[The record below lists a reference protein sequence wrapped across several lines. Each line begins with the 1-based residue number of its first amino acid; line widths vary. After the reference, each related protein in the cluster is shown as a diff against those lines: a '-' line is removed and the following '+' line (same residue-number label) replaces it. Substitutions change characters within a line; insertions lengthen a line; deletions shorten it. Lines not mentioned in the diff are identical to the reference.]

1 MRVAAVVLVI
11 LGAPASLRAEPFR
24 PRPENLH
31 VSVSCADYWASSDR
45 GLQVLVDGVPQRPL
59 GENGASA
66 IGYDS
71 DDSAYVTWV
80 TTDVGFALDPGV
92 HHLAISAP
100 GCSAVE
106 EDIDTTSPMP
116 IFVSGRLPVAD
127 PSLRGPTGAPDGI
140 GVASGLFMGGRG
152 AHVASNDILSSSNAF
167 DPTST
172 TGGFLTMSVE
182 RRDIAFALDMMVA
195 GGSTSGTATTH
206 SSYAMPTGPSPFD
219 GSALQLGM
227 AARLGMRQRFGE
239 LALSEGAGIGGDMWI
254 ESARSG
260 SLSTAP
266 SSDADADYYVPL
278 WAQVTYKPGC
288 DWGAQV
294 LAAYD
299 VHPGSSNEDAPMVMA
314 GLMWQPS
321 SACREQAGL
330 ALR

>member
-1 MRVAAVVLVI
+1 
-11 LGAPASLRAEPFR
+11 
-24 PRPENLH
+24 
-31 VSVSCADYWASSDR
+31 
-45 GLQVLVDGVPQRPL
+45 
-59 GENGASA
+59 
-66 IGYDS
+66 
-71 DDSAYVTWV
+71 
-80 TTDVGFALDPGV
+80 
-92 HHLAISAP
+92 
-100 GCSAVE
+100 
-106 EDIDTTSPMP
+106 
-116 IFVSGRLPVAD
+116 
-127 PSLRGPTGAPDGI
+127 
-140 GVASGLFMGGRG
+140 
-152 AHVASNDILSSSNAF
+152 
-167 DPTST
+167 
-172 TGGFLTMSVE
+172 MSVE
-182 RRDIAFALDMMVA
+182 RRDIAFALYMMVA
-195 GGSTSGTATTH
+195 GGSTSGTATSH